1 MLSTEKMIKI
11 ALPECVDMIGKKL
24 VDAHKDLCCGSYR
37 TTEEGLFSYV
47 LGMDTK
53 SSKYSMGKE
62 TPMEFYAAVIVDTKT
77 GKVTRDYKNSV
88 LPS

>member
-11 ALPECVDMIGKKL
+11 ALSECVNMIGKEL
-24 VDAHKDLCCGSYR
+24 VATHKDLCCGSYR

-53 SSKYSMGKE
+53 GGNYSLGKE
-62 TPMEFYAAVIVDTKT
+62 TPMQFYATVIVDPKT
-77 GKVTRDYKNSV
+77 GNLTRDYKNSV
-88 LPS
+88 LPN